1 LRNQEALGIS
11 YVIWKQRVNY
21 GDGWERMEDRGDAT
35 ENHFDHVHISFEP
48 GAGSGVPDPELCT

>member
-1 LRNQEALGIS
+1 
-11 YVIWKQRVNY
+11 
-21 GDGWERMEDRGDAT
+21 MEDRGDAT